1 MEQAFGFLAVH
12 ELVSYQPVQR
22 GKLVSI
28 DVQYPLS
35 PTDIEISAWIN
46 VTDQGQGISGQ
57 EIQFRYESDEQFQ
70 NVTTDENGTYHIVF
84 NSGGNPDDTDGPGE
98 LGSHGLIAWIG
109 DERII
114 GGRTLLIDSEIHE
127 IDLVTR
133 SSAVTVQRF
142 RPSTG
147 NQLTLDSTIGFAAI
161 SGDVLTFSVPV
172 LNRGLIQSPYST
184 IVVSAP
190 DGTEVSGT
198 VPPLGSLQESRVFV
212 NWTVPE
218 SQPFGNVYLYFEVD
232 PQEEIPEDGNRTNNQ
247 GSFVLYIGGLPLA
260 FLSHPSELQTHE
272 GVTLDATSSYDSD
285 GGEIECEFNIQKADG
300 STF

>member
-1 MEQAFGFLAVH
+1 MIPMA
-12 ELVSYQPVQR
+12 
-22 GKLVSI
+22 
-28 DVQYPLS
+28 
-35 PTDIEISAWIN
+35 
-46 VTDQGQGISGQ
+46 
-57 EIQFRYESDEQFQ
+57 
-70 NVTTDENGTYHIVF
+70 
-84 NSGGNPDDTDGPGE
+84 GE

-114 GGRTLLIDSEIHE
+114 GGDSLIDSEIHE

-147 NQLTLDSTIGFAAI
+147 NQLTLDSSIGFAAI

-198 VPPLGSLQESRVFV
+198 VPPLGACRNLGFS
-212 NWTVPE
+212 
-218 SQPFGNVYLYFEVD
+218 
-232 PQEEIPEDGNRTNNQ
+232 
-247 GSFVLYIGGLPLA
+247 
-260 FLSHPSELQTHE
+260 
-272 GVTLDATSSYDSD
+272 
-285 GGEIECEFNIQKADG
+285 
-300 STF
+300 